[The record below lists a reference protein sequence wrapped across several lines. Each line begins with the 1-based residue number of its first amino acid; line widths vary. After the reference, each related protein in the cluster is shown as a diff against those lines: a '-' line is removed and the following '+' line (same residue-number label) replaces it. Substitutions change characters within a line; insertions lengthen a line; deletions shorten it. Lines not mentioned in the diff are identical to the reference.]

1 VPLNIRNEAVNQLA
15 KKLAVRKHLNKTEA
29 VKVALENELR
39 RIEEALPLRERLRP
53 LQQRVLAGH
62 RTRGRQGFLRRA
74 KREHLM
80 FVDASAI
87 VAILTREPEADAL
100 ADLLEAARTP
110 ITSPIA
116 LFEAA
121 LGICRKRHA
130 SVEEAEED
138 VREFLQVAGVE
149 LVPITAKEVE
159 TARSAVSRY
168 GKGRSHPAQLNL
180 ADCFAYAVA
189 KNHRR
194 ALLFTGHDFDNTDI
208 GCADPSR

>member
-1 VPLNIRNEAVNQLA
+1 
-15 KKLAVRKHLNKTEA
+15 
-29 VKVALENELR
+29 
-39 RIEEALPLRERLRP
+39 
-53 LQQRVLAGH
+53 
-62 RTRGRQGFLRRA
+62 
-74 KREHLM
+74 M

-100 ADLLEAARTP
+100 ADLLDAARAA

-138 VREFLQVAGVE
+138 VREFLEVAGVE
-149 LVPITAKEVE
+149 LVPITAKAE
-159 TARSAVSRY
+159 TALSAFSRY
-168 GKGRSHPAQLNL
+168 GKGRGHPAQLNL
-180 ADCFAYAVA
+180 GDCFAYAVA

-194 ALLFTGHDFDNTDI
+194 ALLFKGDDFDKTDI
-208 GCADPSR
+208 RSASHSR